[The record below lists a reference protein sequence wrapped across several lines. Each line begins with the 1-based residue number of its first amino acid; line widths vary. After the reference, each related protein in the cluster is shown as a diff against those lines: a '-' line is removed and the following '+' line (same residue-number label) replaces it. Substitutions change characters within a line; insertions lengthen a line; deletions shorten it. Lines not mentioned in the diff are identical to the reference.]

1 MHISIDILPS
11 LEIMIGHAISL
22 TVLLLIFYFFLWK
35 HFAAYLGRRKTM
47 ITGEFEK
54 VRSEQQQ
61 AVKNVA
67 RTKEEY
73 ESARKQA
80 RKILQGAQTDAKR
93 QHEIILE
100 SARQEANAEVNR
112 GKNVADQLYAQA
124 MERFNKDAVE
134 IAMSATKNLLV
145 EHANANPH
153 DLIDQSL
160 QKVGELND

>member
-11 LEIMIGHAISL
+11 LEIMIGHAFSL

-35 HFAAYLGRRKTM
+35 HFVAYLARRKTM

-80 RKILQGAQTDAKR
+80 RKILQSAQTDAKR
-93 QHEIILE
+93 QHELIIE
-100 SARQEANAEVNR
+100 NARQEANEEMMR
-112 GKNVADQLYAQA
+112 GKNVADQFYTQA
-124 MERFNKDAVE
+124 LERFNQDAIEV
-134 IAMSATKNLLV
+134 AMSATRNLLV
-145 EHANANPH
+145 EHANNNPH

>member
-11 LEIMIGHAISL
+11 IEIMIGHTISL
-22 TVLLLIFYFFLWK
+22 VILLLIFYFFLWK
-35 HFAAYLGRRKTM
+35 NFAAYLARRKTM

-93 QHEIILE
+93 QHEVIIE
-100 SARQEANAEVNR
+100 NARLEANEEMNR
-112 GKNVADQLYAQA
+112 GKNVADQLYTRA
-124 MERFNKDAVE
+124 MERFNQDAVE
-134 IAMSATKNLLV
+134 LAMSATKNLLV
-145 EHANANPH
+145 DHANNNPH
-153 DLIDQSL
+153 DLIEQSL